1 MAEQSLTWT
10 GEAVTAKLKEA
21 QIAGVNRTMAA
32 AVNHAKANHPWQN
45 QTGILEGDIQIQD
58 FAEAQDDGVRGTWGV
73 RSESAQARILEL
85 GGTIFPRNAKFL
97 TIPVSD
103 EAKAAGRAGN
113 MGNLAYVQSIK
124 GQPMLVDQHTGK
136 VHWLLLKSVT
146 IKAQPYLR
154 PAADAQYPKLAD
166 NIRKAYEKAG
176 GSGSATGGTTDG
188 G

>member
-10 GEAVTAKLKEA
+10 GTALTQRLKAA
-21 QIAGVNRTMAA
+21 QIAGVNRTMGAS
-32 AVNHAKANHPWQN
+32 VNHAKMNHPWQN

-58 FAEAQDDGVRGTWGV
+58 FAVAQADGVRGVWGV

-85 GGTIFPRNAKFL
+85 GGTIYPKNAKFL
-97 TIPVSD
+97 TVPISD

-113 MGNLAYVQSIK
+113 MSNLAYVQSLK

-136 VHWLLLKSVT
+136 VHWLLMRSVT
-146 IKAQPYLR
+146 IKAHPYLR
-154 PAADAQYPKLAD
+154 PAADVTYPKLAD

-176 GSGSATGGTTDG
+176 GDSAEGNTDG